1 MPIMELAIGH
11 QASHHKRQWKACR
24 ALNAHAQPS
33 MATSG
38 QSKAVAPKA
47 VSGNACTGNETRLV
61 AGISSFAFQVGGL
74 LLLALGQ
81 APLKTAI
88 CVPVCLH
95 LLRLLTPDPLCGPFP
110 KPDLPR
116 RQWRKDGVAALRR
129 GAMRMWWWRSSATLP
144 LLL

>member
-1 MPIMELAIGH
+1 MPIMELALGH
-11 QASHHKRQWKACR
+11 QASHRKRQLKACR
-24 ALNAHAQPS
+24 ALNAYAQPS

-61 AGISSFAFQVGGL
+61 AGISSFAFQAGRL

-81 APLKTAI
+81 ATLKTAD
-88 CVPVCLH
+88 CMPVCLH
-95 LLRLLTPDPLCGPFP
+95 LSRLFTPDLRCGPFQ

-116 RQWRKDGVAALRR
+116 RDWKKDGVAALRR
-129 GAMRMWWWRSSATLP
+129 EATHMWWWRSSATLP
-144 LLL
+144 LHL